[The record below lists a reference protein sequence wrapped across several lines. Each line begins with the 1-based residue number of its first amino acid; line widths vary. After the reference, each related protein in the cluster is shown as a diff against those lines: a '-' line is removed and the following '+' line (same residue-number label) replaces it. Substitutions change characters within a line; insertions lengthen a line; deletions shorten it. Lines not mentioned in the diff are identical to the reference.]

1 MTTPQTALFIHHASF
16 LETQFQPLVP
26 TERIM
31 RHILEWLVY
40 FAKCSNCHIKNE
52 SSKDRMGWQSLQ
64 EILWEKQ
71 QKHKENSQVNGY

>member
-16 LETQFQPLVP
+16 LETQFQAIVP

-31 RHILEWLVY
+31 RHILEWPVY
-40 FAKCSNCHIKNE
+40 FAKCTNCHIKNE
-52 SSKDRMGWQSLQ
+52 SIKDRMDWQSLQ
-64 EILWEKQ
+64 DILWEKQ